1 MQNKFANWIIK
12 NGQWQLIVT
21 KNWILNCIYYD
32 FYHFCSQFKI
42 KTNLNILLWTW
53 FYRDVTMNESM
64 LKRRRRFCWSFFI
77 NFAAL
82 AVGIVAEKSAKS
94 ETNNATVNSN
104 SNVCVCDDDDD
115 QSTVTIQVQGW
126 IYVEKDIWFPF
137 TDIACYKYKCTMC
150 LCAWL
155 RSVCMSKMLCPN
167 NSHKLFLNITLK
179 CKIWINELFQVD

>member
-104 SNVCVCDDDDD
+104 SNVCVWWWWWSIHCD
-115 QSTVTIQVQGW
+115 
-126 IYVEKDIWFPF
+126 
-137 TDIACYKYKCTMC
+137 
-150 LCAWL
+150 
-155 RSVCMSKMLCPN
+155 
-167 NSHKLFLNITLK
+167 NSSPRLNICRERHLVSFYRH
-179 CKIWINELFQVD
+179 CVL